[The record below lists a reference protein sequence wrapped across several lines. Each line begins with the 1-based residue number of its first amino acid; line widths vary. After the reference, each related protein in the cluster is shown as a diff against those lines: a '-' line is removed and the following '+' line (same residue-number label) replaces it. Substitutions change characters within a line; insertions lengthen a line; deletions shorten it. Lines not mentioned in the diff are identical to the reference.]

1 MSFMYKL
8 VYLHEIFKARPSFRD
23 GIKFLNYQVY
33 ALMFTL
39 STFKAMYHTRDNKY
53 WIFFLNA
60 LKIEKNREKRKTMKH
75 SKI

>member
-39 STFKAMYHTRDNKY
+39 STFNAMYLTRDNKF
-53 WIFFLNA
+53 WIFF
-60 LKIEKNREKRKTMKH
+60 
-75 SKI
+75 